1 MLDLVAVYRALLD
14 LEDNTIATDNN
25 THVTNNVNINH
36 ASVDNDTVINDA
48 KDGMK
53 NSYMLPD
60 LVIDAVA
67 GGSHVDNSPVDPEL
81 DDNAATT
88 TNTAL
93 IEEAANGSCCS
104 IADHPGQL
112 PDLIPQQHQQP
123 NCSVLSSSVPD
134 LLTMVEHH
142 RVVNGEGPRH
152 QPDPLHQHQRSFR
165 IRESVQELTER
176 RKRCRRKKEEER
188 VKEAWKQVGRQL
200 STISATFLGSPD
212 DQEEEEED
220 QWTQER
226 SATNYTGGVMMRPTK
241 FMTDIV
247 LSVVTNAVI
256 YVCIKKLKRL
266 IF

>member
-1 MLDLVAVYRALLD
+1 MLDLVAIYRALLD
-14 LEDNTIATDNN
+14 IEDNTITTDNITN
-25 THVTNNVNINH
+25 VTNNVSINL
-36 ASVDNDTVINDA
+36 ARVDNATVINDA
-48 KDGMK
+48 KAGMK
-53 NSYMLPD
+53 NSNMLPD

-93 IEEAANGSCCS
+93 IEEAANSSCCS

-123 NCSVLSSSVPD
+123 SGSILSSSVPD
-134 LLTMVEHH
+134 LLPMVEHH
-142 RVVNGEGPRH
+142 REAHGPRH
-152 QPDPLHQHQRSFR
+152 QPDPLPQHQRSFR
-165 IRESVQELTER
+165 IHESVQELTER
-176 RKRCRRKKEEER
+176 RKHCRRKKEEER

-212 DQEEEEED
+212 DQQVEED

-226 SATNYTGGVMMRPTK
+226 SATNYTRGGGVMMRPTK